1 MTWNIYDIG
10 TISLRLA
17 LGMIAASEMVI
28 SKKLILLTLLIIS
41 TIFYISLKNK
51 KSKQNG

>member
-10 TISLRLA
+10 TISLGLA

-28 SKKLILLTLLIIS
+28 SKKLILQMRWYETW
-41 TIFYISLKNK
+41 N
-51 KSKQNG
+51 